1 MPAPLPTND
10 QVLRSPPR
18 HAGPSATMDTR
29 TVPTDAAAMV
39 DNSSAD
45 ASRSTTPST
54 FGGMETVMLNP
65 DHPPRLDTFHFSLRG
80 PVLYAIFVIFCNV
93 AVPCIIY
100 YPTQIY
106 TKISDEELIG
116 IGSAALGVSSCF
128 DAPIRVWRLTRHR
141 VKYGPLY
148 YPFMSDP
155 AFEPA
160 GKNRL
165 MKKMPRSWWHLDFMM
180 HTYTIALFFFAIP
193 LAVAPA
199 IPLYSFFLFSFP
211 MLVAPVGIIFAL
223 TLRSWRNLPFW
234 MSSDPPR
241 TPTKP
246 AVYYFIED
254 TGAVDFKHGREWRK
268 RCQARYAASPPFRDL
283 MWWQTV
289 LWTFGM
295 AVFIGAVAAVDWT
308 TTLDVGFGLCIS
320 MIFIWGIIW
329 SLLSYLHVHR
339 ALKREL
345 LWWRENYATLVVPNL
360 VRRVE
365 SDPIGPSGTGAGVE
379 PPQNGPKFL
388 HGRHRG
394 YSVHAELE
402 VPSTTTAAADTP
414 SPPPEMQQV
423 AMRPALTTPT
433 PATTTTHTHAQAE
446 AATARDMTVT
456 VVDAAFVTPPSK
468 PTVVVDMDDPDVVT
482 RSGRLV

>member
-1 MPAPLPTND
+1 MRSAPSDEAAPSQPSSLASPAYPSTHEGDDGAGRDLVDPTNAAY
-10 QVLRSPPR
+10 
-18 HAGPSATMDTR
+18 AGR
-29 TVPTDAAAMV
+29 
-39 DNSSAD
+39 
-45 ASRSTTPST
+45 
-54 FGGMETVMLNP
+54 ETVVLNP
-65 DHPPRLDTFHFSLRG
+65 DHPPRLDTFRFPLSA
-80 PVLYAIFVIFCNV
+80 PVLYALFLIFCNV
-93 AVPCIIY
+93 AVPCVN
-100 YPTQIY
+100 
-106 TKISDEELIG
+106 TKISDKELIG

-128 DAPIRVWRLTRHR
+128 DAPIRLWRLTRHR

-148 YPFMSDP
+148 YPFVADP

-160 GKNRL
+160 GTNRL

-193 LAVAPA
+193 LAIAPA

-234 MSSDPPR
+234 MSSDPPK

-268 RCQARYAASPPFRDL
+268 RCQARYAASPPFREL
-283 MWWQTV
+283 MWWQTL

-295 AVFIGAVAAVDWT
+295 VVFIGAVAAVDWT

-320 MIFIWGIIW
+320 LIFIWAIVWGLI
-329 SLLSYLHVHR
+329 SYLHVHWS
-339 ALKREL
+339 LKREQR
-345 LWWRENYATLVVPNL
+345 WWRSHYRTLVVPHL
-360 VRRVE
+360 IRRGD
-365 SDPIGPSGTGAGVE
+365 SDPSGPCGTGAGVE
-379 PPQNGPKFL
+379 PPMSGPKFL

-402 VPSTTTAAADTP
+402 VPVAATLQQQ
-414 SPPPEMQQV
+414 PEMQQV
-423 AMRPALTTPT
+423 APT
-433 PATTTTHTHAQAE
+433 SRAASGNNSHAAPTSYPE
-446 AATARDMTVT
+446 GRDSTVT
-456 VVDAAFVTPPSK
+456 VVDVDFAAAPTDDSLKPHNMLTASEGLPP
-468 PTVVVDMDDPDVVT
+468 DDLAA
-482 RSGRLV
+482 RSGQIV

>member
-1 MPAPLPTND
+1 MSTNEPSRERQTTATTLEATAPEE
-10 QVLRSPPR
+10 
-18 HAGPSATMDTR
+18 ATEY
-29 TVPTDAAAMV
+29 DAEEQ
-39 DNSSAD
+39 
-45 ASRSTTPST
+45 SRSTTPST
-54 FGGMETVMLNP
+54 VGARETVILNP

-80 PVLYAIFVIFCNV
+80 PFLYAIFVIFCNV
-93 AVPCIIY
+93 AVPCMIY

-148 YPFMSDP
+148 YPFVADP

-165 MKKMPRSWWHLDFMM
+165 MKKMPRSWWHMDFMM

-234 MSSDPPR
+234 MSSDPPK

-329 SLLSYLHVHR
+329 SLLSYWHAHR
-339 ALKREL
+339 SLKRERI
-345 LWWRENYATLVVPNL
+345 WWRDNYATLVVPNL
-360 VRRVE
+360 IRRRD
-365 SDPIGPSGTGAGVE
+365 SDPIGPCGTGAGVE
-379 PPQNGPKFL
+379 PPQSGPKFL

-402 VPSTTTAAADTP
+402 VPPAAAAGLGTGRAEEE
-414 SPPPEMQQV
+414 PEMQEV
-423 AMRPALTTPT
+423 PVSRAVTRDD
-433 PATTTTHTHAQAE
+433 
-446 AATARDMTVT
+446 AATSAARDSTVT
-456 VVDAAFVTPPSK
+456 VVDAEFVAPPGE
-468 PTVVVDMDDPDVVT
+468 PTKSVESDPEDVAS